1 MTLRNGCFTEPAR
14 DVALFYV
21 CVVCVSK
28 VTRNVGHLNVETLRV
43 QLGRVVQDKSVLSV
57 KYSTMKTC
65 GRMEA

>member
-1 MTLRNGCFTEPAR
+1 MDALRSLLVTLHCF
-14 DVALFYV
+14 VCV

-28 VTRNVGHLNVETLRV
+28 VTGNVEHLNVKTLRV
-43 QLGRVVQDKSVLSV
+43 HLDRVVQDKSVPIV

>member
-14 DVALFYV
+14 DVTLFYV

-28 VTRNVGHLNVETLRV
+28 VTRNVEHLNFKTLRV
-43 QLGRVVQDKSVLSV
+43 HLDRVVQDKSVPSV